1 MVEPVDLALGLRL
14 GLQQHKGETP
24 HLRPN
29 QKTTPGV
36 YNKNLK
42 FFLLAFCDLPR
53 GGKLCLSFLP
63 AT

>member
-24 HLRPN
+24 HHRPN

-36 YNKNLK
+36 N
-42 FFLLAFCDLPR
+42 CEH
-53 GGKLCLSFLP
+53 
-63 AT
+63 